1 MHIQP
6 DCPYRCLERIERKAT
21 IVAISRRRPLG
32 RDFSEVRAQGAL
44 LQVRANDRLDDDI
57 GDGVLKVHSLTVS
70 VLLDCDKQN
79 LTSKLAESCSAQEAL
94 HAE

>member
-21 IVAISRRRPLG
+21 ILQ
-32 RDFSEVRAQGAL
+32 QGMCSH
-44 LQVRANDRLDDDI
+44 
-57 GDGVLKVHSLTVS
+57 GVLKVHSLTVS